1 MRCPINIMVG
11 LWCTVAIMSPAHA
24 ESAPVTFY
32 KDVAPILQENCQECH
47 RPADTRIEYTAW
59 YDNSPEMAEARG
71 FDPKQT
77 VRFGQKSTDEM
88 MMGFVMG
95 SVVPEDE
102 SD

>member
-1 MRCPINIMVG
+1 MPTYDFS
-11 LWCTVAIMSPAHA
+11 WQTVYYYN
-24 ESAPVTFY
+24 EL
-32 KDVAPILQENCQECH
+32 KRL
-47 RPADTRIEYTAW
+47 PADTRIEYTAW
-59 YDNSPEMAEARG
+59 YDNSPEMAESRG

-95 SVVPEDE
+95 SLVPEDE